1 MIELKRKELEFQYEG
16 KTYKVR
22 KPSMQELENLGS
34 KAESEKESFR
44 AVVDILDQC
53 GFPKDVYLS
62 LDAELASIVTEE
74 VLGKKKN

>member
-1 MIELKRKELEFQYEG
+1 
-16 KTYKVR
+16 
-22 KPSMQELENLGS
+22 MQELENLGS